1 MVAADLAATA
11 VAVALSA
18 VNRFYSDIQRQLCQ
32 PTDELTMPPP
42 SRQMEVTATAAGP
55 TPRRAAVAAAEI
67 RDLSLK
73 KTTAPE
79 KKAATTTETATPPRG
94 ERERGLGKIL
104 RQNAA

>member
-1 MVAADLAATA
+1 MVAAALGATA

-32 PTDELTMPPP
+32 PTDELTMPPSP

-55 TPRRAAVAAAEI
+55 TPRAAVAAAEI
-67 RDLSLK
+67 SDLSLK

-79 KKAATTTETATPPRG
+79 KKASTTTETATPPRG
-94 ERERGLGKIL
+94 ERGLGKIL